1 MDTVICP
8 NCGHEFSVPK
18 KKVSSIKCPKCNMD
32 GLELVLIISMKMM
45 NLENLSSKDILK
57 LLPRHFLPDGLLEK
71 GFCGG

>member
-8 NCGHEFSVPK
+8 NCGHEISVPK
-18 KKVSSIKCPKCNMD
+18 KKVSSIKCPIWTD
-32 GLELVLIISMKMM
+32 LSSVLIISMKMM